1 MFFVWCRL
9 SNRILLCTLY
19 SFLTMIKNCL
29 NIEMKNWREKFFF
42 RHEDEDEAIRA
53 IHHAIKSGIN
63 YIDTAPY
70 YGQGRSEKIIGKAL
84 KGIPR
89 QAYYIATKVG
99 RYGLGNYENQFDF
112 SAKRTSASINTSL
125 GYLGLDYVDVV
136 QIHDVEFAE
145 NLDTIV
151 NETLPA
157 VEEARKQGKVK
168 FIGFSGYPLNVLK
181 EVVLK
186 APGRFDVSSNF
197 HHNHHHSS
205 NSIETI

>member
-1 MFFVWCRL
+1 M
-9 SNRILLCTLY
+9 SILL
-19 SFLTMIKNCL
+19 
-29 NIEMKNWREKFFF
+29 RF
-42 RHEDEDEAIRA
+42 RHEDEDEAIRS

-99 RYGLGNYENQFDF
+99 RYDLGSYEDQFDF
-112 SAKRTSASINTSL
+112 SAERTKRSIDTSL
-125 GYLGLDYVDVV
+125 GYLGLDYVDVL

-145 NLDTIV
+145 NLDVIL

-157 VEEARKQGKVK
+157 VEEARKQGKTK

-181 EVVLK
+181 EMALK
-186 APGRFDVSSNF
+186 APGRFDVRF
-197 HHNHHHSS
+197 K
-205 NSIETI
+205 TRTL

>member
-1 MFFVWCRL
+1 MKD
-9 SNRILLCTLY
+9 Y
-19 SFLTMIKNCL
+19 SRSIFLH
-29 NIEMKNWREKFFF
+29 F
-42 RHEDEDEAIRA
+42 RNDDEDEAIRA

-99 RYGLGNYENQFDF
+99 RYELGSYENQFDF
-112 SAKRTSASINTSL
+112 SAKRTKQSIETSL
-125 GYLGLDYVDVV
+125 GYLGLDYVDVL

-145 NLDTIV
+145 NLDVIL

-157 VEEARKQGKVK
+157 VEEARKQGKTK
-168 FIGFSGYPLNVLK
+168 FIGYSGYPLNVLK
-181 EVVLK
+181 EMALK
-186 APGRFDVSSNF
+186 APGRFDVRF
-197 HHNHHHSS
+197 K
-205 NSIETI
+205 TQQL